1 MPANPRSAWLVLLL
15 VLLGATLLFLAAL
28 QYRWIGDVSAADEQ
42 RMRANVEFASSQFA
56 DELDRELARTF
67 ASFQGMPNADDLP
80 RRYEEWAST
89 TREVRLLHSLY
100 VIEDG
105 AIQRFDP
112 QSQSFVDTSWPSE
125 LEPARHTWQP
135 PQLASLLRD
144 IPAFVIPM
152 PHRPLG
158 QPPPPLGQARPPLR
172 QPGRPVPGELDGAP
186 PPRGW
191 QEGPPPRPDR
201 PRRPPPRPSMLIIE
215 VDRSVMTKSLVPE
228 IARHAFGD
236 EYDIAVA
243 DHSGALLFYSDP
255 AWSGAHPDFERP
267 LFTAGTP
274 DPLRTPMPD
283 TPTWR
288 LLVRRH
294 EGTPAA
300 VVASARRRNLAVSA
314 AILVI
319 LGFAV
324 AMLVLLLRRAE
335 SLRRQQIEFVAG
347 VTHELNTPL
356 AALTSAGQ
364 NLADGVV
371 TGNEQTA
378 RYGQL
383 IVKEAKRLTGM
394 VGQVLDFAGLSSS
407 PTPRVVAPVVIKE
420 VIDEACRF
428 VDVPKIDVDI
438 AGDLPEV
445 EGDADAL
452 ARAVQNLVANAVK
465 YGDGS
470 WVGIRAARGKHGTVA
485 ITVEDR
491 GRGIDPRDLPHLFE
505 PFYRGRATAD
515 RVRGS
520 GLGLAVVRQIVLAHH
535 GRVTIERRRSGGSA
549 FTIHLPV
556 SET

>member
-1 MPANPRSAWLVLLL
+1 MGNAWLALLL
-15 VLLGATLLFLAAL
+15 VLLGATLLLLAAL
-28 QYRWIGDVSAADEQ
+28 QYRWIGEVSAADEQ
-42 RMRANVEFASSQFA
+42 RMRASIELASRQFA
-56 DELDRELARTF
+56 EELDRELARTF
-67 ASFQGMPNADDLP
+67 SSFQGMPNADDVP

-89 TREVRLLHSLY
+89 TREVRLLRALY

-112 QSQSFVDTSWPSE
+112 ETQSLVDASWPSE
-125 LEPARHTWQP
+125 LEPTRHTWQP

-158 QPPPPLGQARPPLR
+158 QPPPAGQMRPPLG
-172 QPGRPVPGELDGAP
+172 PLGRPLPRGFDGGP
-186 PPRGW
+186 PPREW
-191 QEGPPPRPDR
+191 REEGPPPSRDR
-201 PRRPPPRPSMLIIE
+201 PRRPPPHPTLLIIE
-215 VDRSVMTKSLVPE
+215 LDRSVLTGSLVPE
-228 IARHAFGD
+228 IARHTLGD
-236 EYDIAVA
+236 EYDSAIA
-243 DHSGALLFYSDP
+243 DHGGAVLFRSDP
-255 AWSGAHPDFERP
+255 AWNGMHPDFQRA

-274 DPLRTPMPD
+274 DPLRSPMPD
-283 TPTWR
+283 TPAWQ

-294 EGTPAA
+294 EGAPAA
-300 VVASARRRNLAVSA
+300 IVAAARRRNLAVSA

-319 LGFAV
+319 LGVAV
-324 AMLVLLLRRAE
+324 AMLALLLRRAE
-335 SLRRQQIEFVAG
+335 SLRRQQIELVAG

-383 IVKEAKRLTGM
+383 IVKESKRLTGM

-407 PTPRVVAPVVIKE
+407 PAPRVVAPVVIRE

-428 VDVPKIDVDI
+428 VDAAKIDVDI
-438 AGDLPEV
+438 AGDLPTV

-520 GLGLAVVRQIVLAHH
+520 GLGLAVVRQIALTHH
-535 GRVTIERRRSGGSA
+535 GRVTVERRRGGGSA
-549 FTIHLPV
+549 FTIHLPAGA
-556 SET
+556 